1 MKKTE
6 KTMKKKYASPTP
18 LFQRRHALL
27 TTASLAVAGMFFF
40 SALGAAGCKEPDPA
54 AQASPSTAAT
64 SPLRVTCTIGMIAD
78 VVRTIGGEQVRVTAL
93 MGPHIDP
100 HLYKPTPADHRA
112 LSESDVVF
120 YNGLHLEGRMSDL
133 FVQMARKK
141 PVIAVTQHIKPEL
154 LREPPEFEGNYDPH
168 VWFDVSLWMA
178 AVEAIR
184 DSLIEHLPKHRESI
198 QKRAR
203 TYLDQLSSL
212 HSECKTK
219 LSVIPKPQR
228 VLVTAHDAFGYFGR
242 AYDLEVLAIQGIS
255 TESEAGIKKMNDLVN
270 MLVQRKIR
278 AVFVESTVNP
288 RSIEALVQGCAGRGH
303 PIKVGGQLFSDAM
316 GAEGTPEGTYLGM
329 VRANVDVIVKAL
341 Q

>member
-1 MKKTE
+1 MKRIDV
-6 KTMKKKYASPTP
+6 MPDGRS
-18 LFQRRHALL
+18 RRHPITLVVS
-27 TTASLAVAGMFFF
+27 SLAVVGVGL
-40 SALGAAGCKEPDPA
+40 ALAFGASGCKEPDPVGK
-54 AQASPSTAAT
+54 ASPGSALT

-78 VVRTIGGEQVRVTAL
+78 AVRTIGGEQVLVTAL

-100 HLYKPTPADHRA
+100 HLYKATPADHRA
-112 LSESDVVF
+112 LSESDLIF

-154 LREPPEFEGNYDPH
+154 LREPPEFEGNFDPH

-184 DSLIEHLPKHRESI
+184 DALIEHLPAHRESI
-198 QKRAR
+198 LTRAGH
-203 TYLDQLSSL
+203 YLDQLSTL

-219 LSVIPKPQR
+219 LSVIPKPLR

-270 MLVQRKIR
+270 LLVQRKIR

-288 RSIEALVQGCAGRGH
+288 RSIEALVQGCSGRGH
-303 PIKVGGQLFSDAM
+303 SIKIGGQLYSDAM

-329 VRANVDVIVKAL
+329 VRANVDLIVKAL